1 VRDELNRYYE
11 NELLYIRQVAAE
23 FAQKHSTVAS
33 HLLLGPNGSDDPH
46 VERLIEAFAFLA
58 ARIHL
63 KIDDDFPEI
72 SESLLNVLYPHYL
85 RPIPSLSIVEFRVD
99 PKQDKL
105 AASVPIGRETLLHS
119 RVRVDGVTQCSF
131 RTCYDAVVSP
141 LRISQAK
148 WTAPELLKPAVR
160 LPGAEAVCSVELSCF
175 PDVQFKMLAL
185 DSLRLYLNGERAL
198 ILTLYELLFN
208 KCARILLRNP
218 NEPDQQP
225 IELPPNSLRAMG
237 FRDEEAILPFP
248 RRSFTGYRIVQE
260 YFSLPE
266 KFFFAEINN
275 LRSLVSAGFTDRV
288 EIVFVISRFDRKERQ
303 QSLELGVSENTF
315 KLGCTPVVN
324 LFKRQAEPILLDQTK
339 FEYPVTPRFRW
350 PSAYEV
356 FSIDEV
362 RSSSPN
368 RREVTDY
375 EPFYSSHH
383 GRTRGNQTFWY
394 ATRRPSNMPNDP
406 GTDMHIS
413 LVDISGK
420 AASLGEDTLT
430 VQCTCT
436 NRDLPARLQSSTDA
450 GDFELQESSP
460 VKRIVALQKPTSS
473 LRPPLGQGLAWR
485 LISHL
490 SLNYLSLVEE
500 GRGALQ
506 EILKL
511 YNFADL
517 KVIDQQI
524 SSISDLQSRKHFA
537 RVVSEHGISFA
548 RGIQVD
554 VEFDEETFAG
564 SVFLFASILEHFL
577 GLYVSLNSFSQLAV
591 RTKQRKE
598 VLRQWQPRAG
608 QRILL

>member
-1 VRDELNRYYE
+1 VRDELSRYYE

-23 FAQKHSTVAS
+23 FAQKHSSVAS

-46 VERLIEAFAFLA
+46 VERLIEAFSFLA

-72 SESLLNVLYPHYL
+72 AESLLNVLYPHYL
-85 RPIPSLSIVEFRVD
+85 RPTPSLSVVEFKVD
-99 PKQDKL
+99 PKLDKL
-105 AASVPIGRETLLHS
+105 ATSVPIPRETLLHS

-131 RTCYDAVVSP
+131 RTCYETVVSP
-141 LRISQAK
+141 LRVSHAK

-160 LPGAEAVCSVELSCF
+160 VPGAEAVCSLELSCF
-175 PDVQFKMLAL
+175 PDVRFKMLGL
-185 DSLRLYLNGERAL
+185 DSLRLYLNGERGL

-208 KCARILLRNP
+208 KCIRILLRNP

-225 IELPPNSLRAMG
+225 LELPPNSLRAMG
-237 FRDEEAILPFP
+237 FRDDEAILPFP
-248 RRSFTGYRIVQE
+248 RRSFTGYRILQE
-260 YFSLPE
+260 YFAFPE

-275 LRSLVSAGFTDRV
+275 LQPVGSGGFTDRA
-288 EIVFVISRFDRKERQ
+288 EIVFVLSRFDRKERQ

-315 KLGCTPVVN
+315 RLGCTPVVN
-324 LFKRQAEPILLDQTK
+324 LFKRQAEPILLEQTK
-339 FEYPVTPRFRW
+339 FEYPVIPRFRW
-350 PSAYEV
+350 PSSYEI

-368 RREVTDY
+368 RRDVTEY
-375 EPFYSSHH
+375 EPFYSSHQ

-394 ATRRPSNMPNDP
+394 ATRRPSNMADDP
-406 GTDMHIS
+406 GTEMYIS
-413 LVDISGK
+413 LVDTSGK
-420 AASLGEDTLT
+420 AASTGEDTLT

-436 NRDLPARLQSSTDA
+436 NRDLPARLQLNADA
-450 GDFELQESSP
+450 GDFELQETSP
-460 VKRIVALQKPTSS
+460 VKRIVALQKPTGS

-490 SLNYLSLVEE
+490 SLNYMSLVEE

-506 EILKL
+506 EILRL
-511 YNFADL
+511 YNFTDL
-517 KVIDQQI
+517 KAIDQQI
-524 SSISDLQSRKHFA
+524 ASITALASRKHFA

-548 RGIQVD
+548 RGVQVD
-554 VEFDEETFAG
+554 LEFDEETFAG
-564 SVFLFASILEHFL
+564 SVFLFASILEYFL
-577 GLYVSLNSFSQLAV
+577 GLYVSLNSFSQLVV
-591 RTKQRKE
+591 RTRQRKE

>member
-11 NELLYIRQVAAE
+11 NELIYIRQVAAE
-23 FAQKHSTVAS
+23 FAQKHPTVAS

-63 KIDDDFPEI
+63 KIDDDFPQI
-72 SESLLNVLYPHYL
+72 AESLLNVLYPHYL
-85 RPIPSLSIVEFRVD
+85 RPIPSLSVVEFKVD

-105 AASVPIGRETLLHS
+105 AASVPIARETLLHS

-131 RTCYDAVVSP
+131 RTCYDTVVSP
-141 LRISQAK
+141 LRVSQAK

-160 LPGAEAVCSVELSCF
+160 VPGAEAVCSVELSCF

-185 DSLRLYLNGERAL
+185 NSLRIYLNGERGL
-198 ILTLYELLFN
+198 ILNLYELLFN

-218 NEPDQQP
+218 NEPDQQGV
-225 IELPPNSLRAMG
+225 ELPPNSLRAMG
-237 FRDEEAILPFP
+237 FRDDEAILPFP

-275 LRSLVSAGFTDRV
+275 LQPLASAGFTDRV

-324 LFKRQAEPILLDQTK
+324 LFKRQAEPILLDQTR

-350 PSAYEV
+350 PSSYEV

-362 RSSSPN
+362 RSSNPS

-375 EPFYSSHH
+375 EPFYSGHQ

-394 ATRRPSNMPNDP
+394 ATRRPSNVPNDP
-406 GTDMHIS
+406 GTDMYIS
-413 LVDISGK
+413 LVDSTGK
-420 AASLGEDTLT
+420 AASSGEDTLT

-436 NRDLPARLQSSTDA
+436 NRDLPARLQLNSDA
-450 GDFELQESSP
+450 GDFEFQETSP

-506 EILKL
+506 DILRL

-517 KVIDQQI
+517 RTIDQQI
-524 SSISDLQSRKHFA
+524 SSISNLHSRKHFA
-537 RVVSEHGISFA
+537 RVISEHGISFA
-548 RGIQVD
+548 RGIHVEL
-554 VEFDEETFAG
+554 EFDEETFAG
-564 SVFLFASILEHFL
+564 SVFLFASILEYFL

>member
-1 VRDELNRYYE
+1 
-11 NELLYIRQVAAE
+11 
-23 FAQKHSTVAS
+23 
-33 HLLLGPNGSDDPH
+33 
-46 VERLIEAFAFLA
+46 
-58 ARIHL
+58 
-63 KIDDDFPEI
+63 
-72 SESLLNVLYPHYL
+72 
-85 RPIPSLSIVEFRVD
+85 
-99 PKQDKL
+99 
-105 AASVPIGRETLLHS
+105 
-119 RVRVDGVTQCSF
+119 
-131 RTCYDAVVSP
+131 
-141 LRISQAK
+141 
-148 WTAPELLKPAVR
+148 
-160 LPGAEAVCSVELSCF
+160 
-175 PDVQFKMLAL
+175 
-185 DSLRLYLNGERAL
+185 
-198 ILTLYELLFN
+198 
-208 KCARILLRNP
+208 
-218 NEPDQQP
+218 
-225 IELPPNSLRAMG
+225 MG

-275 LRSLVSAGFTDRV
+275 LQPLASAGFTDRV

-303 QSLELGVSENTF
+303 QSLELGLTENTF
-315 KLGCTPVVN
+315 KLGCTPIVN
-324 LFKRQAEPILLDQTK
+324 LFKRQAEPILLNQTR

-350 PSAYEV
+350 PSSYEV

-383 GRTRGNQTFWY
+383 GRTRGSQTFWY

-406 GTDMHIS
+406 GTDMYIS

-436 NRDLPARLQSSTDA
+436 NRDLPTRLQLSVDA
-450 GDFELQESSP
+450 GDFDLQESSP
-460 VKRIVALQKPTSS
+460 VKRIAALQKPTSS

-511 YNFADL
+511 YNFGDL
-517 KVIDQQI
+517 KAIDQQI
-524 SSISDLQSRKHFA
+524 SSISDIQSRKHFA

-554 VEFDEETFAG
+554 LEFDEETFAG